1 MVQKIEALHKPHLI
15 VCEGMDEKWFLIR
28 FLNSAAL
35 SGAPFFS
42 RDIQVVDFG
51 GNEELTQELEVL
63 RVSPGFS
70 EVRSLLIV
78 RDAERDGEAAVREI
92 RHSLQRTG
100 LPVPDGPGQW
110 APGGRGWA
118 SSYSPTVTAQWCG
131 ERWRTSASL
140 FWSRR
145 TGRRCWERSTPS

>member
-110 APGGRGWA
+110 APGGEGGL
-118 SSYSPTVTAQWCG
+118 PPIPQ
-131 ERWRTSASL
+131 L
-140 FWSRR
+140 
-145 TGRRCWERSTPS
+145 